1 MSGMT
6 VGKPL
11 IPSPVDYMG
20 LRSMISFIYLF
31 LSFLRSRF
39 PLYLII
45 FHSRLEELER
55 REGTGNTDG

>member
-1 MSGMT
+1 
-6 VGKPL
+6 
-11 IPSPVDYMG
+11 
-20 LRSMISFIYLF
+20 MISFIYLF

-55 REGTGNTDG
+55 REGTGNTGG